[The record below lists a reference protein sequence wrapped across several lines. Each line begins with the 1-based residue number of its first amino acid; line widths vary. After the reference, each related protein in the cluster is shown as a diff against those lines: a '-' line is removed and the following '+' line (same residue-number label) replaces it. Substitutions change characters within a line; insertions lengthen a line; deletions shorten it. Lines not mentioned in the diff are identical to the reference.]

1 MLKEIIDELKLN
13 FKKYYNK
20 KILIYLILNII
31 ILFLSLLLFY
41 FKSFFNINFIFYL
54 YLLFFYIFLL
64 DYTAYITSFIEKS
77 EYDNIDLNTVLSNL
91 NKSIEISVGI
101 IVKYIPLAVA
111 FYLIY
116 YVLQSLKI
124 DILEKSFYSVF
135 SISFNFFKSK
145 DYLYFIYL
153 LSFLLI
159 LIIYPFYSNFLV
171 FIPFYI
177 IDKNEI
183 FKNGFNFSFNIVY
196 KKFFKIFGLNII
208 FYLIIFITIF
218 LGLFLINIFYKITVI
233 LVFLQFL
240 LSSII
245 IVLVISVKTY
255 INFYLYRVFINTNY

>member
-135 SISFNFFKSK
+135 SISFNFFKC
-145 DYLYFIYL
+145 
-153 LSFLLI
+153 
-159 LIIYPFYSNFLV
+159 PR
-171 FIPFYI
+171 
-177 IDKNEI
+177 
-183 FKNGFNFSFNIVY
+183 NFSFSA
-196 KKFFKIFGLNII
+196 
-208 FYLIIFITIF
+208 
-218 LGLFLINIFYKITVI
+218 IN
-233 LVFLQFL
+233 
-240 LSSII
+240 
-245 IVLVISVKTY
+245 
-255 INFYLYRVFINTNY
+255 